1 MYNLFLRIEGR
12 RTMKDEIRKV
22 NRRRSKYLWFFFFL
36 ESNKKSLSVYKD
48 NNDIIILEK
57 SPQVTV

>member
-1 MYNLFLRIEGR
+1 
-12 RTMKDEIRKV
+12 MKLDKQKEIKEAV
-22 NRRRSKYLWFFFFL
+22 WFFFFSF